1 MLMLDRFSCSQS
13 MSKDSDEVERFRTVV
28 YDRLKGELAE
38 AQKHQKDIHRELQE
52 YAALL
57 VVVRNLQNNSA
68 EKINIR
74 TSLGHQ
80 VFVNAELAKRDTV
93 IVKLGG
99 DLFAELTLPRAEIFI
114 VEKLEILKKKSAVC
128 LELLSK
134 IRATMKF
141 IMAAVAEYDKLTIKQ
156 S

>member
-1 MLMLDRFSCSQS
+1 MVKGSN
-13 MSKDSDEVERFRTVV
+13 EIEWFRTAV
-28 YDRLKGELAE
+28 YDRLKGELVE
-38 AQKHQKDIHRELQE
+38 AQKHREDVLRELQE

-57 VVVRNLQNNSA
+57 VVVRNMQKNSA

-114 VEKLEILKKKSAVC
+114 VEKLEILKKKSAIC

-141 IMAAVAEYDKLTIKQ
+141 IMAAVAEYDKLAIKQ
-156 S
+156 L